1 MMDISHNLL
10 HCKVQI
16 FKSIILKVCAINGL
30 DQCEFAQGPW
40 EPQAPPGALSCHRD
54 VNKRGSGGGSSF
66 SPGPAAGFTP
76 LIVCP
81 IKTSALRENSGKND
95 GPNKTRKKHPDCSC
109 GRAKQ
114 EKENLRLIF

>member
-1 MMDISHNLL
+1 MDISHNLL
-10 HCKVQI
+10 HFKVQTI
-16 FKSIILKVCAINGL
+16 NRIILKVCAINVF

-66 SPGPAAGFTP
+66 SPGPAGGSTP

-81 IKTSALRENSGKND
+81 IKTSAVGENSGKND
-95 GPNKTRKKHPDCSC
+95 GPNKTRGKHPDCPVGEQS
-109 GRAKQ
+109 RKT
-114 EKENLRLIF
+114 LRLIF